1 MLTAFSVK
9 LPPKAEGFKKLTNKL
24 HRDKVETQIL
34 RARGVSLRH
43 ITYTSYSGEVR
54 LDKTDG
60 VVGTQRD
67 RLLCSEKL
75 VFPHSSGYRRF
86 ESSSF
91 SARLCVNMAL
101 ETLRNCQHSTELRL
115 GIYDPTAIAA
125 DFLLHALEFCV
136 NPVIITKNHT
146 PYRLARE
153 RALNELGAAV
163 SLTTRIEDL
172 AQCDFVIA
180 PSRIHEPLPLRSTA
194 IVLTSGEPKP
204 SVDGEIYYSYSFRMP
219 NGFASL
225 KPAEL
230 SEEYFCSAL
239 YTLGKQYA
247 VGSIVPLTC
256 NGKTG
261 AQTVKSLSNLLDI
274 QAKQA
279 YNK

>member
-1 MLTAFSVK
+1 MADVAREAGVALGTVSRVVNGQPVGAEFKARVDAAIQK
-9 LPPKAEGFKKLTNKL
+9 LGYRYN
-24 HRDKVETQIL
+24 
-34 RARGVSLRH
+34 
-43 ITYTSYSGEVR
+43 
-54 LDKTDG
+54 
-60 VVGTQRD
+60 
-67 RLLCSEKL
+67 
-75 VFPHSSGYRRF
+75 SSGRVLRTDRTNTVALIIPNTINPYF
-86 ESSSF
+86 
-91 SARLCVNMAL
+91 ALLVHHVNMAL

-239 YTLGKQYA
+239 YTLGEQYA
-247 VGSIVPLTC
+247 LGSIVPLTC

-274 QAKQA
+274 QAKKA

>member
-101 ETLRNCQHSTELRL
+101 ETLRNCQH
-115 GIYDPTAIAA
+115 
-125 DFLLHALEFCV
+125 
-136 NPVIITKNHT
+136 
-146 PYRLARE
+146 
-153 RALNELGAAV
+153 
-163 SLTTRIEDL
+163 
-172 AQCDFVIA
+172 
-180 PSRIHEPLPLRSTA
+180 
-194 IVLTSGEPKP
+194 
-204 SVDGEIYYSYSFRMP
+204 
-219 NGFASL
+219 
-225 KPAEL
+225 
-230 SEEYFCSAL
+230 
-239 YTLGKQYA
+239 
-247 VGSIVPLTC
+247 
-256 NGKTG
+256 
-261 AQTVKSLSNLLDI
+261 
-274 QAKQA
+274 
-279 YNK
+279 